1 MARGLS
7 AAAAASAAGRRRA
20 SRRPREGELEVEP
33 LERESEEVPEELELP
48 LLRELLPLLEEEP
61 EDREAGMAAGCAP
74 LQAVADQG
82 RQGQLPSAAIRTVA
96 RQ

>member
-7 AAAAASAAGRRRA
+7 AAAAPAAGRRRA
-20 SRRPREGELEVEP
+20 SRLPREGELEVEP

-74 LQAVADQG
+74 LRAVADPFKAG
-82 RQGQLPSAAIRTVA
+82 
-96 RQ
+96 